1 MFNIMSNIS
10 KEEIVKSVPQRGFFG
25 QPKGLFTLF
34 FTEFWERFSYYGMR
48 ALLLFYMYTEVSSG
62 GLGIDDGTAKSIMAI
77 YGSLVYMSGII
88 GGWIADRL
96 LGTQRT
102 AFYGGVLIMLGHIVL
117 ALPAAKPALFVS
129 MILIVI
135 GTGLLTPTVHTIV
148 AEAYCPND

>member
-1 MFNIMSNIS
+1 MFNIMSNLT
-10 KEEIVKSVPQRGFFG
+10 KEEIIKSVPQRGFFG

-88 GGWIADRL
+88 GGWIADRRSEEHTSELQSRGHLVCRL
-96 LGTQRT
+96 LLVKKNLHQTEET
-102 AFYGGVLIMLGHIVL
+102 
-117 ALPAAKPALFVS
+117 
-129 MILIVI
+129 
-135 GTGLLTPTVHTIV
+135 
-148 AEAYCPND
+148 